1 MSLFKVMPINQFIL
15 YIVDSGI
22 IFGNLYLYRFLT
34 QNTDKRTK
42 GISTSSSTSRYS
54 MLWSCLDII
63 FSSSHSR
70 CKEREK
76 KEPGTSTYRRL
87 LLRDP
92 GVLLH
97 FDRDCLQHTLPG

>member
-42 GISTSSSTSRYS
+42 GIS
-54 MLWSCLDII
+54 
-63 FSSSHSR
+63 
-70 CKEREK
+70 
-76 KEPGTSTYRRL
+76 
-87 LLRDP
+87 
-92 GVLLH
+92 V
-97 FDRDCLQHTLPG
+97 